1 MCLNIKYA
9 PIAFFV
15 YNRPEHTRRAL
26 EALCKSDGFDK
37 SPLYIFSDGPKSS
50 LDAEQIRSVRDT
62 VHKITGNYAN
72 IVKAAIN
79 QGLAT
84 SVINGVSRLCNE
96 YGRVIVIEDDL
107 LVAPFFLDYM
117 NAALQKYEAETS
129 VMQISGYMFPVP
141 EFSDRVE
148 ALFLPFTTSWGWATW
163 KRAWDY
169 FDPEATGWNKMV
181 DDRRLRSKFNL
192 EGSFDYFTMLK
203 NQNQGKGDSWAIRWY
218 WSVFK
223 RNGIVLF
230 PPASLVK
237 NIGFDGSGTHGW
249 RLAGIV
255 LENETALSDVFGF
268 PSITRV
274 DSMDME
280 IIKRLLRKLSIGP
293 LAKAWGTLKNRLSMR
308 T

>member
-1 MCLNIKYA
+1 MFINIEYA
-9 PIAFFV
+9 PIALFV
-15 YNRPEHTRRAL
+15 YNRPEHTKRAL
-26 EALCKSDGFDK
+26 ETLRESDGFDK

-50 LDAEQIRSVRDT
+50 SDAEQIRSVRDT
-62 VHKITGNYAN
+62 VHKIAGNYAN
-72 IVKAAIN
+72 IVKASIN

-84 SVINGVSRLCNE
+84 SIIQGVSRLCNQ

-107 LVAPFFLDYM
+107 LVAPSFLNYM

-169 FDPEATGWNKMV
+169 FEPKATGWDKMV
-181 DDRRLRSKFNL
+181 DDHRLRSKFNL
-192 EGSFDYFTMLK
+192 GGSFDYFTMLK
-203 NQNQGKGDSWAIRWY
+203 KQNQGKSDSWAIRWY

-223 RNGIVLF
+223 RNGLVLF

-249 RLAGIV
+249 RSAGI
-255 LENETALSDVFGF
+255 LLKNETALSGLFDF
-268 PSITRV
+268 PSKTEV
-274 DSMDME
+274 ESMNME
-280 IIKRLLRKLSIGP
+280 IIKRLLRKLSVGP
-293 LAKAWGTLKNRLSMR
+293 LAKAWDTLKNSFSMKK
-308 T
+308 